1 MFGCVSEVSGID
13 LNFDSFTKNFRVI
26 CVKLLKERKQTMSAE
41 IMNVV
46 LPTTDGVASIAND
59 SDVEMVNAPELSGAK
74 NSRNV
79 QTQHG
84 DYRTVDEWNI
94 FLIARCLWPEGDQST
109 SDAATSPQE
118 AKEEEDEQ
126 VVWIEPFANEVCFQ

>member
-1 MFGCVSEVSGID
+1 MFFPKAFGID
-13 LNFDSFTKNFRVI
+13 LNFVFLTKNFRVI
-26 CVKLLKERKQTMSAE
+26 CVKLWKERKQTMSAE

-46 LPTTDGVASIAND
+46 LPATDGVASIAND
-59 SDVEMVNAPELSGAK
+59 SDVEMVNAPELCGAK
-74 NSRNV
+74 NARNV

-94 FLIARCLWPEGDQST
+94 FLIARCLWPDEDQST

-118 AKEEEDEQ
+118 AKEEGEDEQ